1 MLQCKC
7 YNMLR
12 FVDSVTKQLR
22 GGEIMGDEKMTLEEW
37 IETVSDEER
46 RALIAKTKKR
56 FWFFCWLALSPM
68 LIILLWALRY
78 SVTAVWIFLKT
89 CGRSTGNNGVRA
101 LMMLYGFIIPPI
113 IVVTLCSKIEKLGD
127 KILGW

>member
-1 MLQCKC
+1 
-7 YNMLR
+7 MLR
-12 FVDSVTKQLR
+12 FVDSVTKQLQ
-22 GGEIMGDEKMTLEEW
+22 GGEIVGDEKMTLEEW

-56 FWFFCWLALSPM
+56 FWIFLLISLIPYVNFFTM
-68 LIILLWALRY
+68 GF
-78 SVTAVWIFLKT
+78 AVFCYNNLNFLKT

-113 IVVTLCSKIEKLGD
+113 IVVTLCSKIEKLGA